1 MVLHIVL
8 FRPRAD
14 VTVTDRQQL
23 AEAFA
28 TARRDIPTIRR
39 FHVGR
44 RLRTGAAYE
53 ATTPEELSHA
63 ALVEF
68 DDAAGLRS
76 YLEHPSHVALGTLFG
91 QLADRTLA
99 CDVEVSDDET
109 AVARMATDTD
119 A

>member
-8 FRPRAD
+8 FRPRPD
-14 VTVTDRQQL
+14 VTVAERQEL
-23 AEAFA
+23 ADAFA
-28 TARRDIPTIRR
+28 IARRDIPEVRR

-53 ATTPEELSHA
+53 ASTPDELSHA

-68 DDAAGLRS
+68 DDAVGLRT

-91 QLADRTLA
+91 RLADRTLI
-99 CDVEVSDDET
+99 CDVEVSDDE
-109 AVARMATDTD
+109 AEVRRLADVEP
-119 A
+119 